1 MWANPCTARDV
12 MERRYEFVSEGAQT
26 TRWLTQFAAKGFRVY
41 RNRLLQ
47 VASDALLSLGAWL
60 ERKRPLSSAHS

>member
-1 MWANPCTARDV
+1 

-26 TRWLTQFAAKGFRVY
+26 TRWLTQFAAEEFRVY
-41 RNRLLQ
+41 RDRLLQ

-60 ERKRPLSSAHS
+60 EQKRALSSTHS